1 MEKEE
6 FIRNICIAAT
16 AAIPVAGGSISVLL
30 DKFLPNKLEE
40 RKQKVLTNIQNDL
53 QKIDFT
59 LLQNKFDNEEFYTVF
74 LKILNKSISSH
85 RELCDQ

>member
-30 DKFLPNKLEE
+30 DKFLPNKLE
-40 RKQKVLTNIQNDL
+40 
-53 QKIDFT
+53 
-59 LLQNKFDNEEFYTVF
+59 
-74 LKILNKSISSH
+74 
-85 RELCDQ
+85 